1 MTKDEVET
9 LARAVGL
16 EKVLAEHAADVA
28 AAVASARQH
37 RAAFL
42 RPSDPAMEPM
52 PAFGLPRPAGES
64 AR

>member
-1 MTKDEVET
+1 MTEDEVKA

-16 EKVLAEHAADVA
+16 EKTLAEYAAEVA
-28 AAVASARQH
+28 AAVASVRQH

-42 RPSDPAMEPM
+42 RPSDPAAEPM
-52 PAFGLPRPAGES
+52 PSYRVPGAQEG